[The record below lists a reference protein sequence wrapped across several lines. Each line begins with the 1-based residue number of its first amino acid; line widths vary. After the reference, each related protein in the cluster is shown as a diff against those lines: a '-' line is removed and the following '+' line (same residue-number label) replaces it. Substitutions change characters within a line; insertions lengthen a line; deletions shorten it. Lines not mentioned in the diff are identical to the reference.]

1 MKKQLFTSIVLY
13 LLGLIFLSVYVVIEI
28 DPNLL
33 LYTSSRLKLLFTI
46 CLFLYFGG
54 FFLSKE
60 LKNNTPMKV

>member
-60 LKNNTPMKV
+60 LKKIHL